1 MAVLASSSPSTTT
14 MATTMTASHAPLKQ
28 LLSSLAPQDSQQ
40 QQIKVPKALAK
51 GPFWARL
58 PPVRPR
64 DPSSQSHDSQSMT
77 AISAG
82 VTNRAHGTSS
92 SVPPIVAPDRIG
104 ATRVLLQDTQ
114 ACVQKFAARM
124 DKLGAAVEQGVKD
137 VQMCRTA
144 MEGTGDKITADVAD
158 VGELL

>member
-1 MAVLASSSPSTTT
+1 MAVLASPPSTTT
-14 MATTMTASHAPLKQ
+14 MANTMTASHAPLKQ
-28 LLSSLAPQDSQQ
+28 LLSSLAPQDSHQQ
-40 QQIKVPKALAK
+40 QNKVPKALAR

-64 DPSSQSHDSQSMT
+64 DPSSQSNDSQSTT
-77 AISAG
+77 AVRAG
-82 VTNRAHGTSS
+82 VTDRTHGTTS

-104 ATRVLLQDTQ
+104 TTRVLLQDTQ

-137 VQMCRTA
+137 VQMCRTV
-144 MEGTGDKITADVAD
+144 MEGTGDKIIADVAD